1 MNVLIVVTSHTELG
15 ATGKATGY
23 YLPEVT
29 HPYTALAERGVHLDI
44 ASLKGGLAPL
54 DQKSLKLDDP
64 VNKAF
69 WENPARRAQLENSL
83 KLADLNP
90 ADYDGIFFAGGH
102 GTMWDFKDD
111 AVVKDFVREIYEN
124 GGVVGAVCHG
134 PAALVD
140 VKLSSGDY
148 LVDGK
153 RISAFSDAEE
163 EAAGLTAVVPF
174 LLETELVKHGAQY
187 TKAGLWQVHVVTDG
201 RLVTG
206 QNPASAAGVGAAM
219 AKLIASRPT
228 EVPRRDA
235 KPRREAEHR
244 PI

>member
-15 ATGKATGY
+15 VTGKPTGY

-29 HPYTALAERGVHLDI
+29 HPYTALAEHGIHLDI

-54 DQKSLKLDDP
+54 DLNSLDLDDP

-69 WENPARRAQLENSL
+69 WGNPARRAQLESSL
-83 KLADLNP
+83 KLADLDP

-111 AVVKDFVREIYEN
+111 SVVKDFVREIYEN

-140 VKLSSGDY
+140 VKLSNGAY

-174 LLETELVKHGAQY
+174 LLETELVKHGARY
-187 TKAGLWQVHVVTDG
+187 TKAGLWQTHVVTDG

-206 QNPASAAGVGAAM
+206 QNPASAAGVGEAM
-219 AKLIASRPT
+219 AKLVASRPT

-244 PI
+244 PT